1 MARNAAKV
9 KSASAGASGRAT
21 KTSGR
26 RQADRRKDS
35 MALILDCAEAEFAR
49 LGYNGATLAGVAT
62 VAGVDT
68 ALMRYYFGDKE
79 RLFAAVFKRR
89 APASNA
95 LRNKAVA
102 EYREAA
108 GDQMTVEGLIEA
120 YTRPAFEL
128 MCNDEGWR
136 NYAAIVAYVNS
147 SRGVLHELMSESF
160 DLDARSLVADLRRV
174 LPDAREQ
181 DLYWAY
187 HFMSGAYTFSLGQT
201 GRIDRISEGVVSSDD
216 VAAIARRLPVVM
228 AAGIR
233 AMCEAGRLLDSRPFD
248 PETPGSHTQAFDYG
262 AVDLD
267 D

>member
-1 MARNAAKV
+1 
-9 KSASAGASGRAT
+9 
-21 KTSGR
+21 
-26 RQADRRKDS
+26 

-95 LRNKAVA
+95 LRNQAVA
-102 EYREAA
+102 EYRRTA
-108 GDQMTVEGLIEA
+108 GDAMTVEGLVEA

-160 DLDARSLVADLRRV
+160 DVDARGLIADLRRV
-174 LPDAREQ
+174 LPDAREE

-201 GRIDRISEGVVSSDD
+201 GRIDRISEGLVSSHD
-216 VAAIARRLPVVM
+216 VAAVARRLPVVV

-233 AMCEAGRLLDSRPFD
+233 AMCEAGRLLDSRPFEGQ
-248 PETPGSHTQAFDYG
+248 PAGSLAGLFDYG
-262 AVDLD
+262 PIDVED
-267 D
+267 